1 MQTSLF
7 ELQKAIFQR
16 LANDT
21 ALMKLAKGVYDYV
34 PEELLREDGTAGSAL
49 FPYVTL
55 GEVTNVEF
63 DTKTSFGENIVFT
76 IHTWSIYK
84 GKAESYQ
91 LANLIMAALKQP
103 LSLGGGFKIARYEA
117 PRPRVI
123 KDAAS
128 NSYHGILEPR
138 FYIIN

>member
-7 ELQKAIFQR
+7 ELQKALFQR

-21 ALMKLAKGVYDYV
+21 ALMQAVTGVYDYI
-34 PEELLREDGTAGSAL
+34 PEDLLNDDGTAGSSL

-55 GEVTNVEF
+55 GEATNTAF

-76 IHTWSIYK
+76 IHTWSIYR
-84 GKAESYQ
+84 GKAESYN
-91 LANLIMAALKQP
+91 LANLIMKALKQP
-103 LSLGGGFKIARYEA
+103 LSLDSGFKIARYEA

-123 KDAAS
+123 KDQAS